1 MTRKLMENKKDL
13 TRDLLILKKNLEP
26 FALVGWAEQLLSE
39 EEVYANRVGMMEGN
53 F

>member
-1 MTRKLMENKKDL
+1 MENKKDL
-13 TRDLLILKKNLEP
+13 TRDLLIKKKKTTLEP